1 MFENFIRDERTIT
14 RILKNIITSV
24 SRDVYKW
31 WAFDNLFLESEEE
44 RWRDEEERDQRIT
57 NTFSCTT
64 DDMHDTKT

>member
-24 SRDVYKW
+24 SCDVYKW

-44 RWRDEEERDQRIT
+44 R
-57 NTFSCTT
+57 
-64 DDMHDTKT
+64 